1 MAADAGPPIPKMVL
15 VGRLK
20 GIASQLL
27 DVRDQPIHRRPQV
40 VDDHAA
46 RPRDLRRH
54 RHRPSPHQQQRLGR
68 QKLVQRW
75 QRGASIPCNSTFPI
89 PHSLI
94 VNRLAKGLP
103 GRFHHGLGQRRMGV
117 HGTQKLL
124 VCGFEPE
131 SQRQFGD

>member
-1 MAADAGPPIPKMVL
+1 ML

-27 DVRDQPIHRRPQV
+27 DVINQPIHRRPQV
-40 VDDHAA
+40 VDDHAT
-46 RPRDLRRH
+46 RPRDRRRH

-75 QRGASIPCNSTFPI
+75 KRGGLYVTSTALRLYI
-89 PHSLI
+89 PHSQFLI

-103 GRFHHGLGQRRMGV
+103 GRFHHSLGQRRMGV

-131 SQRQFGD
+131 RQRQFGD